1 MTLEAV
7 AVSTGVNGAT
17 PALTVAVAKGKIFG
31 QALERLRQVGYAIP
45 AGLTDHSRR
54 LMVDTPDGALR
65 LLLVKNSD
73 VPTYVEYGAADAGIV
88 GRDVVAESGRD
99 VLEPVRLG
107 FSRCALVVAA
117 PMAQAAKPLHR
128 GTALR
133 VATKYPRQTRAY
145 FEARGLSVDIIPLSG
160 SVELAPLAGLADYI
174 VDMVETGTT
183 LRENGLI
190 PVDTVAESEAVL
202 IVNRASH
209 KLRAASVMDLVQR
222 LELGR

>member
-1 MTLEAV
+1 MTLDAV
-7 AVSTGVNGAT
+7 VTAPRTGPT
-17 PALTVAVAKGKIFG
+17 PQLTVAVAKGKIFG
-31 QALERLRQVGYAIP
+31 QALDRLRAVGYAIP

-54 LMVDTPDGALR
+54 LMVDTPDRTLR

-107 FSRCALVVAA
+107 FSRCTLVVAVPTA
-117 PMAQAAKPLHR
+117 RASKPLHR

-183 LRENGLI
+183 LRENGLV

-209 KLRAASVMDLVQR
+209 KLRAAAVMDLVRR
-222 LELGR
+222 LELAR

>member
-1 MTLEAV
+1 MRLEAPIL
-7 AVSTGVNGAT
+7 THTEPTT
-17 PALTVAVAKGKIFG
+17 PAVTVAVAKGKIFG
-31 QALERLRQVGYAIP
+31 QAVERLQAVGYAIP

-107 FSRCALVVAA
+107 FSRCALVVAV
-117 PMAQAAKPLHR
+117 PVAQADRPLHR

-183 LRENGLI
+183 LRENGLVA
-190 PVDTVAESEAVL
+190 VDTVAESEAVL

-209 KLRAASVMDLVQR
+209 KLRASAVMDLVRR